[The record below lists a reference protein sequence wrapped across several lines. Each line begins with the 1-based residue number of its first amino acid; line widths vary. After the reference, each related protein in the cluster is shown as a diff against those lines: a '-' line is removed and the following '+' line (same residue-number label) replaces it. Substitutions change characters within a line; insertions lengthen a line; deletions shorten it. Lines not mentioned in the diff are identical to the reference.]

1 MKVKN
6 FLLFEK
12 PGDQGGAKT
21 PEQIAAEAAAAAAS
35 KTPEQL
41 AAEKTAA
48 DAAAKKTAD
57 DAAAAAAAANKGKT
71 PEQLE
76 AERLA
81 AEEAAKAAAKPGAP
95 EKYELKLPADATI
108 LPADLKALEDLARKN
123 NLTNDEAQ
131 AALEEH
137 NAFLAAQSE
146 SFKALAMA
154 DPDYG
159 GDKLAES
166 QQLANAVIDR
176 IRPADHPRR
185 AAFLGFIN
193 RAGASNHPEI
203 VGFLADL
210 GRMIGEDPTVRAKS
224 GGGGNNQRKATAD
237 VMYPNQG
244 KT

>member
-12 PGDQGGAKT
+12 PGDQGGAGGKT
-21 PEQIAAEAAAAAAS
+21 PEQIAADAAAAAGT

-41 AAEKTAA
+41 AAEK
-48 DAAAKKTAD
+48 KTTD

-81 AEEAAKAAAKPGAP
+81 AEAAANAAAKPGAP
-95 EKYELKLPADATI
+95 EKYELKLPADAI
-108 LPADLKALEDLARKN
+108 IQPADLKALEDLARKG
-123 NLTNDEAQ
+123 NLTNEEAQ

-137 NAFLAAQSE
+137 NAFLQAQSE

-166 QQLANAVIDR
+166 QQLANSVIDR
-176 IRPADHPRR
+176 IRPAGHPRR
-185 AAFLGFIN
+185 DAFLGFIN

-210 GRMIGEDPTVRAKS
+210 GRQMGEDPTVRSRA
-224 GGGGNNQRKATAD
+224 GGGGQNQRKPNAD

-244 KT
+244 KAS